1 MIDVFFPPIFPVHL
15 PWETI
20 ARPRG
25 VSTVA
30 IIVNGPD
37 ASGAFRPEVVPGNVV
52 LQNLLPKASMAHLS
66 SKVFAHWYPC

>member
-30 IIVNGPD
+30 IIVYGPD
-37 ASGAFRPEVVPGNVV
+37 ASGAFRPEVVPENVV
-52 LQNLLPKASMAHLS
+52 L
-66 SKVFAHWYPC
+66 